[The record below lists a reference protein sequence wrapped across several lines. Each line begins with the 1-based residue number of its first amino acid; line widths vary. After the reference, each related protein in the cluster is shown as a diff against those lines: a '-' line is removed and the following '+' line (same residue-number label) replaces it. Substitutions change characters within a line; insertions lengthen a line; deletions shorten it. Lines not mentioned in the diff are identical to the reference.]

1 MSEIATST
9 SAPAH
14 STPRITNS
22 YTRYVFF
29 VMFAI
34 SFLNYLD
41 RYMLSGS
48 INVIAGELHFSV
60 AEIGYISSAFLVIY
74 TLGTLPLGIW
84 ADRAK
89 RKNVVAI
96 SVAAWSLITALTA
109 LANSF
114 ATLFLARMLLGIG
127 EAGYFPAGTALM
139 SDYFRRSVRSQV
151 LSWWSIAQVFGILFG
166 TALGGVLAGL
176 YVGSWRLGFLIT
188 GIPGLF
194 FAWLAWRL
202 REPRRN
208 QADEEAAEH
217 ELLPILVDNRGGE
230 VSPVQAGAGSEIPPV
245 QADVESEILP
255 ASSGWVQISS
265 ALRMKTM
272 TAQTFISSVWAQIR
286 SLLRIKTVIVLT
298 TMQIFAYFV
307 VYVCVVFLSTYLQ
320 QKDSYS
326 MSSAQAGIY
335 SGGIIA
341 LAGMVGTIAGGYL
354 SDLLGRRY
362 AGARVLV
369 CGIGFLIAA
378 PSLAVT
384 LLSGNLTLFTIFF
397 VLSSIL
403 ITIYQGPSAAALS
416 DVVPA
421 RLRSTAICISLLIA
435 HLLGD
440 AFSPTLVGVLASSF
454 DPTNG
459 EHFAQQVAGH
469 DIAQAL
475 IITCVPALILAG
487 LIGIFGS
494 RWMGADVVAAERAS
508 AAAS

>member
-9 SAPAH
+9 STSAH
-14 STPRITNS
+14 STSRIPIS

-48 INVIAGELHFSV
+48 INIIAGELHFTV
-60 AEIGYISSAFLVIY
+60 AEVGYISSAFLVIY

-114 ATLFLARMLLGIG
+114 ATLFLTRMLLGIG

-139 SDYFRRSVRSQV
+139 SDYFRRSVRSRV

-208 QADEEAAEH
+208 QADEEAFER
-217 ELLPILVDNRGGE
+217 EPL
-230 VSPVQAGAGSEIPPV
+230 PVQFAGREEAFPV
-245 QADVESEILP
+245 QTDVEKEIVST
-255 ASSGWVQISS
+255 SSVQAQIGPS
-265 ALRMKTM
+265 LRTKLLIIE
-272 TAQTFISSVWAQIR
+272 TFLASVWAQIR
-286 SLLRIKTVIVLT
+286 SLLRIKTLIVLT

-320 QKDSYS
+320 QQDSYH
-326 MSSAQAGIY
+326 MTSAQAGIY

-384 LLSGNLTLFTIFF
+384 LLSGKLTLFTIFF

-403 ITIYQGPSAAALS
+403 ITIYQGPSTAALT

-421 RLRSTAICISLLIA
+421 RLRSTAICVSLLIA

-440 AFSPTLVGVLASSF
+440 AFSPTVVGVLASSF

-459 EHFAQQVAGH
+459 EHFAQHVAGH

-475 IITCVPALILAG
+475 IVTCVPALVLAG

-508 AAAS
+508 AVAA